1 MFSAG
6 ISADLEFRVD
16 RSKRYN
22 FYRDRRKQGDF
33 AETVENATK
42 QGDRTNPALRIYNPR
57 TLEDSKLTSHRID
70 SFHDD
75 FVNQGLCGLPV
86 L

>member
-42 QGDRTNPALRIYNPR
+42 QGDRINPDIIAVLGLKNEKNP
-57 TLEDSKLTSHRID
+57 TFKGFLHQSSYQLDVH
-70 SFHDD
+70 F
-75 FVNQGLCGLPV
+75 
-86 L
+86 

>member
-6 ISADLEFRVD
+6 ILADLEFRVN

-42 QGDRTNPALRIYNPR
+42 QGDRINPALRMKNNRI
-57 TLEDSKLTSHRID
+57 TKIFLFELFIILSSSK
-70 SFHDD
+70 
-75 FVNQGLCGLPV
+75 
-86 L
+86 

>member
-42 QGDRTNPALRIYNPR
+42 QGDRINPALGQGNENHSFPSG
-57 TLEDSKLTSHRID
+57 TFSKTMREIFIIHYFKNSL
-70 SFHDD
+70 F
-75 FVNQGLCGLPV
+75 
-86 L
+86 

>member
-42 QGDRTNPALRIYNPR
+42 QGDRINPEL
-57 TLEDSKLTSHRID
+57 DSAACHD
-70 SFHDD
+70 SSE
-75 FVNQGLCGLPV
+75 VSR
-86 L
+86 

>member
-42 QGDRTNPALRIYNPR
+42 QGDHINPEVERRERDRSSSSSSSNM
-57 TLEDSKLTSHRID
+57 K
-70 SFHDD
+70 
-75 FVNQGLCGLPV
+75 
-86 L
+86 

>member
-42 QGDRTNPALRIYNPR
+42 QGDRINPDVWARGAPR
-57 TLEDSKLTSHRID
+57 NLSSLEEIFLFFSVGFSR
-70 SFHDD
+70 
-75 FVNQGLCGLPV
+75 
-86 L
+86 

>member
-42 QGDRTNPALRIYNPR
+42 QGDRINPGLIAFILKKMTKNRLGQR
-57 TLEDSKLTSHRID
+57 KLKKTKLTR
-70 SFHDD
+70 
-75 FVNQGLCGLPV
+75 
-86 L
+86 

>member
-42 QGDRTNPALRIYNPR
+42 QGDRINPDIGCQERGW
-57 TLEDSKLTSHRID
+57 EKLGEREKR
-70 SFHDD
+70 
-75 FVNQGLCGLPV
+75 
-86 L
+86 